1 MRPNQRSIILRALEW
16 LTPSPEARQT
26 LTTHYPSIWACWT
39 ALALL
44 FTGQSYWALQ
54 RLGRDLT
61 LSQVALIEFLY
72 AYSWALC
79 TPLVFSLG
87 RKYRLRF
94 GFWGKIFWLHLGMSI
109 AFSLLTRTLRESLY
123 LLFDAGRDFVL
134 FDFSRSVFFAIDYGM
149 IVYWLFLLIDYT
161 VEYNRRYREEEL
173 KASKLE
179 TQLAQAQ
186 LNALKMQL
194 QPHFLFNTLNSIS
207 ALLHQDHEAADRM
220 VARLGELLR
229 LTLDNSRTQEVT
241 LEKELD
247 YLRCYL
253 SIEEIR
259 FQERLSVESHI
270 DPGTK
275 KMMVP
280 NLLLQP
286 IVENAIKHG
295 VSKQVKP
302 GKILIRTEKRGDK
315 LWIQVQDNGPGAIID
330 ESSGIVVKQ
339 GFGLSSTQARLLQ
352 YYGEGKFSFDMSS
365 VPTGGFQVTFELPV
379 AHSR

>member
-1 MRPNQRSIILRALEW
+1 MPEQEEKELLNTRTLEW
-16 LTPSPEARQT
+16 LTPFDQARQSIS
-26 LTTHYPSIWACWT
+26 LHYLSIWACWT

-44 FTGQSYWALQ
+44 YVGQTYLANEKQGREVALYTVFAIEFCYAYVWAL
-54 RLGRDLT
+54 LT
-61 LSQVALIEFLY
+61 PV
-72 AYSWALC
+72 
-79 TPLVFSLG
+79 VFSLG
-87 RKYRLRF
+87 RKYHLNFGLRGRRFLFHVVMSLLF
-94 GFWGKIFWLHLGMSI
+94 G
-109 AFSLLTRTLRESLY
+109 LLTRATREILLLLWASSAAFSALDFLR
-123 LLFDAGRDFVL
+123 A
-134 FDFSRSVFFAIDYGM
+134 VFFAFDYGM
-149 IVYWLFLLIDYT
+149 IVYWLLLLIDYT
-161 VEYNRRYREEEL
+161 VEYNRRFRAEEL

-207 ALLHQDHEAADRM
+207 ALLHQDAEAADRM

-247 YLRCYL
+247 YLRSYL

-259 FQERLSVESHI
+259 FQERLSVEIQIEPS
-270 DPGTK
+270 TK
-275 KMMVP
+275 KLLIP

-295 VSKQVKP
+295 ISKQRKP
-302 GKILIRTEKRGDK
+302 GKITIRAEKQKDK
-315 LWIQVQDNGPGAIID
+315 LRIQVQDNGPGTLFD

-352 YYGEGKFSFDMSS
+352 YYGEGKFLFDVSS
-365 VPTGGFQVTFELPV
+365 APGGGFRVTFELPIV
-379 AHSR
+379 G